1 MTRALVLGGGG
12 MTGIAWEFGILE
24 GLRRAGV
31 TLADADVIIGTSAG
45 SVVGAVLA
53 AGVDLADAVAY
64 QRAAAVGAAPAVDV
78 TPALAAF
85 ALLADR
91 SRPRAE
97 AMAEVG
103 RMALAAPTGD
113 EAAHVARLR
122 AQLPVA
128 EWPDRDLRI
137 AAVDTADG
145 EPAIFDRAGGAP
157 LPLAVA
163 ASCAVPCVFP
173 PVTIGERRYMDGGV
187 RSGTNADLAAG
198 AAAVIVVAPMGALLA
213 PVIRREI
220 AATGAHRSLVVEP
233 DEQAVEAI
241 GPNVLDPSRRAAA
254 VDAGL
259 RQGAALATAAREV
272 WAG

>member
-1 MTRALVLGGGG
+1 MLGGGG

-31 TLADADVIIGTSAG
+31 ALADADLIIGTSAG

-53 AGVDLADAVAY
+53 AGVDLAAAVEH
-64 QRAAAVGAAPAVDV
+64 QRAAVDGAAPAVDV

-128 EWPDRDLRI
+128 EWPGRDLRI
-137 AAVDTADG
+137 TAVDTADG
-145 EPAIFDRAGGAP
+145 EPAVFDRAGGVP

-173 PVTIGERRYMDGGV
+173 PVTIGDRRYMDGGV

-198 AAAVIVVAPMGALLA
+198 AAAMIVIAPMGALLA

-220 AATGAHRSLVVEP
+220 AAAGAHRSLVVEP

-259 RQGAALATAAREV
+259 RQGAALAAAAREV
-272 WAG
+272 WAATG